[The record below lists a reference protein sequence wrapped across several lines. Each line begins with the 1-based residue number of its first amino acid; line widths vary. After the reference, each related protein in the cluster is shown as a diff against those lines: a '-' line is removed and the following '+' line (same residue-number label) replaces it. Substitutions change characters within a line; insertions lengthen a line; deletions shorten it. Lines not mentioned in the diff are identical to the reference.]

1 MKYYKEPF
9 DIKKPPPSPPNRDC
23 SNVMGVGETQESK
36 EKTAEYQF
44 RLGEYHGKLLKT
56 RPGRAE

>member
-1 MKYYKEPF
+1 MKYFKEPF

-23 SNVMGVGETQESK
+23 SNVMGVGETKESK
-36 EKTAEYQF
+36 ERSAEYQF
-44 RLGEYHGKLLKT
+44 RLDQYRKNLKN